1 MDIREKKFGNKS
13 TLISISNDN
22 GVILEVTNF
31 GARIVN
37 LHVLVE
43 GDFRN
48 ISLGFDKE
56 EEYYKDNI
64 YFGATIGR
72 VAGRISNGTF
82 KINGLEYKSKIDC
95 KTGHTLHGGKD
106 SFESKYWDFKTIS
119 NCHEASV
126 IFTYNS
132 HDGENGFPGNLITKV
147 KYTLNNK
154 NECKI
159 RYYAKS
165 DKTTIFNPTN
175 HVYFNLTGDVT
186 KSIGE
191 HKLFVNSDFIAILNN
206 DNTTTGNKKNILD
219 TVFDFKNEKTLSK
232 IFENNDD
239 QIKIDN
245 GLNHPFFLNNKKLD
259 IPDLILTSPD
269 NKLSI
274 EMKTDQPSVVIY
286 TNNIGNSGPY
296 MHGKKLVNHGGI
308 ALETQVSPGA
318 EKFEKLGNITLE
330 KDNKYESTTTYK
342 IIINH

>member
-13 TLISISNDN
+13 TLISMSNDN

-43 GDFRN
+43 GSFRN

-126 IFTYNS
+126 VFTYKS
-132 HDGENGFPGNLITKV
+132 HDGENGFPGNLVTKV
-147 KYTLNNK
+147 KYTLDNK
-154 NECKI
+154 NQCKI
-159 RYYAKS
+159 SYYAKT
-165 DKTTIFNPTN
+165 DQTTIFNPTN
-175 HVYFNLTGDVT
+175 HVYFNLIGDVT

-191 HKLFVNSDFIAILNN
+191 HKLFVNSDFIATLNK

-219 TVFDFKNEKTLSK
+219 TVFDFKKEKKLNEVFK
-232 IFENNDD
+232 NNDD

-245 GLNHPFFLNNKKLD
+245 GLNHPFFFNNKNLD

-286 TNNIGNSGPY
+286 TNNIGNGGPY

-308 ALETQVSPGA
+308 ALETQVSPGS
-318 EKFEKLGNITLE
+318 EKFEKFGNITLE